1 MWYPHGDWGW
11 EAMLFGGL
19 MMILFWGGLILL
31 AVWLFRSQSG
41 PNARRSADR
50 PDTDDYRPSRSAL
63 DILQERYARG
73 EITKAEYQEIRD
85 DLRDDK
91 VR

>member
-31 AVWLFRSQSG
+31 AVWLFRSQGGRTSG
-41 PNARRSADR
+41 EARIVRTRTTTARRAARWTSSRNATR
-50 PDTDDYRPSRSAL
+50 GGRSAKRNTRRCGT
-63 DILQERYARG
+63 ISE
-73 EITKAEYQEIRD
+73 TKG
-85 DLRDDK
+85 
-91 VR
+91 